1 MVVNAEEYG
10 AMPCTENDAR
20 VTKVGKFIRATRIDE
35 LPQII
40 NILKNDMSFV
50 GPRPERIE
58 HVEKYMEEMPEFSYR
73 FRVNGGLTGY
83 AQVWGKYNTSA
94 YDKLRYDLMYI
105 ENQSF
110 YLDFKI
116 LVLTFRT
123 VFKTESTEGFQEEKN
138 EEIQQGIQESK
149 AVLQK
154 LQQ

>member
-1 MVVNAEEYG
+1 
-10 AMPCTENDAR
+10 
-20 VTKVGKFIRATRIDE
+20 
-35 LPQII
+35 
-40 NILKNDMSFV
+40 
-50 GPRPERIE
+50 
-58 HVEKYMEEMPEFSYR
+58 MPEFSYR

-123 VFKTESTEGFQEEKN
+123 VFKSESTEGFDKKENSSDMHVTTKP
-138 EEIQQGIQESK
+138 SRT
-149 AVLQK
+149 LQK
-154 LQQ
+154 VKGV

>member
-1 MVVNAEEYG
+1 M
-10 AMPCTENDAR
+10 
-20 VTKVGKFIRATRIDE
+20 
-35 LPQII
+35 
-40 NILKNDMSFV
+40 
-50 GPRPERIE
+50 
-58 HVEKYMEEMPEFSYR
+58 
-73 FRVNGGLTGY
+73 
-83 AQVWGKYNTSA
+83 WGKYNTSA